1 MKIYYSHS
9 TKDYLSNVEHIQK
22 SIIYS
27 KLKELNIKL
36 SIIEIINPKNIQI
49 SEKDMNYLKS
59 SYPYFLD
66 MMRKYYFKAID
77 GCSLLCAFKD
87 EKTKK
92 YTHGVELEIEYAKI
106 NKIKILEL

>member
-9 TKDYLSNVEHIQK
+9 TNDYWGDTEHMQK

-27 KLKELNIKL
+27 KLKELNIAL
-36 SIIEIINPKNIQI
+36 SNIEIINPKNIQI
-49 SEKDMNYLKS
+49 SEEDIKYLKG

-87 EKTKK
+87 NKSKK

-106 NKIKILEL
+106 SKIKVIEL